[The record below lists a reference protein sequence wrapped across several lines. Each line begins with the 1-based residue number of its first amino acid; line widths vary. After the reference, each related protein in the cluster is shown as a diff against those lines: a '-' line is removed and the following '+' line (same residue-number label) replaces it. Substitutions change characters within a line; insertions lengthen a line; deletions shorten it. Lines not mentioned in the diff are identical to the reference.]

1 MRTKLLHNRNVRLR
15 FNRNARLRF
24 LCFSARTCNSCWKA
38 AAELKRP
45 RCLASRSGLR
55 FVELARCLDGGGWG
69 GGGFGGLARLLQ
81 PLATFGTFECSLLRA
96 SIVLGDLVTLTSAV
110 AEFFQCNRIT
120 NATCFECFFLCYSRI
135 GPSMRPC
142 AGTED
147 GDGDASASSF
157 SQSEVH
163 LKAHEEFGE
172 LRLGQQ
178 ADVHSLR
185 MFIADCDG
193 VIKST
198 LCCRVSIFWAP
209 AANAFSSCGCFSKT
223 FYCTLKL
230 SISFAPL
237 RPALAMPAA

>member
-1 MRTKLLHNRNVRLR
+1 MMGAQSEVHNRNVRLR

-142 AGTED
+142 AEAPRIVDKKPIRSVIAFERQTM
-147 GDGDASASSF
+147 AIFA
-157 SQSEVH
+157 
-163 LKAHEEFGE
+163 KP
-172 LRLGQQ
+172 GQ
-178 ADVHSLR
+178 
-185 MFIADCDG
+185 
-193 VIKST
+193 
-198 LCCRVSIFWAP
+198 
-209 AANAFSSCGCFSKT
+209 
-223 FYCTLKL
+223 
-230 SISFAPL
+230 
-237 RPALAMPAA
+237 